1 MIILQHEPRGCCWT
15 IPFIDSTA
23 SSRFIGM
30 QQLKRID
37 AHILTQKGSH
47 TSSPFFCISGQRRSR
62 YSYSLIHILNNC
74 SNVRNFRERQQHNIV
89 IVIHSLHM
97 VEVDQKVQNKI
108 LSRYFINA
116 EAFFPFSD
124 SYEHVCYPRALISL
138 LNYECLNDTLY
149 LSETPTSYYDIRDF
163 WRKTRD

>member
-1 MIILQHEPRGCCWT
+1 MDHFIHRQHRFKSLYWYATTEKDRCTHINPKGFTHLLSFLLHFWT
-15 IPFIDSTA
+15 EAVSLFLFINTYLE
-23 SSRFIGM
+23 
-30 QQLKRID
+30 Q
-37 AHILTQKGSH
+37 
-47 TSSPFFCISGQRRSR
+47 
-62 YSYSLIHILNNC
+62 C